1 MLPVHAES
9 GRTMHFALTPFL
21 LLVVDVAAAAAAAD
35 VAVVWLKMG

>member
-1 MLPVHAES
+1 MHAES

-21 LLVVDVAAAAAAAD
+21 LVVVDVAAAAAVD